1 MAATHF
7 LVRLWVAA
15 FAAMTAAQDATV
27 AFNMFPVIDAAG
39 LAANIG
45 WTEDCVVAM

>member
-1 MAATHF
+1 MAAIHF
-7 LVRLWVAA
+7 LVRLWLAV
-15 FAAMTAAQDATV
+15 FAAMAVARDATV
-27 AFNMFPVIDAAG
+27 SFNMFPVIDAAG